1 MPQEAT
7 LSPMTPDSIQTVH
20 SIVQGANYV
29 QGKPGGSGGVYCTLS
44 DSLSLYFSCEPFD
57 EEYAFCFYF
66 ERNITYPMDSIPHT
80 ASGMYPLETQR
91 KFSP

>member
-1 MPQEAT
+1 MSRVNLEG
-7 LSPMTPDSIQTVH
+7 
-20 SIVQGANYV
+20 QGD
-29 QGKPGGSGGVYCTLS
+29 VYCTLS
-44 DSLSLYFSCEPFD
+44 DSLSLYFFCEPFD

-66 ERNITYPMDSIPHT
+66 ERNITYPMDSIPHI